1 MSFSGTSRY
10 TVAASRTGQEAVMA
24 ETKLVV
30 EHREQ
35 LWSLLVEA
43 AQIEHLIMCQYL
55 YACFSLKTEPDE
67 GLTAEQADAVA
78 RWRETVTGIAIE
90 EMLHLALVMNVMT
103 AIGAAPSLSR
113 PNFPRHSEFLPPGVE
128 FALLPFG
135 GDSLLHFLYLEQ
147 PEGMERVDAAE
158 FVPAAPPP
166 DPVAG
171 AEVMPR
177 PQGFLTAGHLYRG
190 IEQGL
195 DDLASR
201 LGEQVL
207 FVGEPRAQATPERFR
222 WPQLIAVTDLVSARA
237 ALDEIIEQG
246 EGARGDWRPAH
257 YGRFF
262 SVWNEY
268 QKLREQDP
276 SFEPARPVIP
286 AFTQQPYDIEEPQP
300 QPTEPLTRQ
309 VAELF
314 NLGYEVL
321 LQILTRFFTHTD
333 ETDEQLDALV
343 HAALGIMA
351 GVLKPL
357 GTALTRLPMGPGNP
371 GRTAG
376 PAFQMYYQMGN
387 FVPWRNA
394 AWVLLSERAAVLSR
408 QCAECAT
415 GDGVPDA
422 VSSAAATAAKISEQL
437 AGHLP
442 QDLRPA

>member
-1 MSFSGTSRY
+1 
-10 TVAASRTGQEAVMA
+10 MA
-24 ETKLVV
+24 ETRLVV

-35 LWSLLVEA
+35 LWSLLIEA
-43 AQIEHLIMCQYL
+43 AQIEHMIMCQYL
-55 YACFSLKTEPDE
+55 YACFSLKTDPDE
-67 GLTAEQADAVA
+67 GLTAEQAEAVA
-78 RWRETVTGIAIE
+78 RWQETMTGIAIE

-135 GDSLLHFLYLEQ
+135 ADALTHFLYLER
-147 PEGMERVDAAE
+147 PEGMERMDAAE

-166 DPVAG
+166 EPVG
-171 AEVMPR
+171 QAEVMPR
-177 PQGFLTAGHLYRG
+177 IQGFSTVGHLYRG

-195 DDLASR
+195 SDLADR
-201 LGEQVL
+201 LGQRVL
-207 FVGEPRAQATPERFR
+207 FVGEPRAQATPDRFR
-222 WPQLIAVTDLVSARA
+222 WPQLIAVTDLASARA

-262 SVWNEY
+262 GIWNEY
-268 QKLREQDP
+268 QKLRQQDP
-276 SFEPARPVIP
+276 SFEPARPVMP
-286 AFTQQPYDIEEPQP
+286 AFTQQPFDIDEPQP
-300 QPTEPLTRQ
+300 QPTDAVTRE

-314 NLGYEVL
+314 SLGYEVL
-321 LQILTRFFTHTD
+321 LQVLTRFFTHTD

-343 HAALGIMA
+343 QAAFGLMT
-351 GVLKPL
+351 GVLRPL
-357 GTALTRLPMGPGNP
+357 GTALTRLPAGPENP
-371 GRTAG
+371 GHTAG

-387 FVPWRNA
+387 FVPWRDA

-408 QCAECAT
+408 QCAET
-415 GDGVPDA
+415 GTHDGVPVA
-422 VSSAAATAAKISEQL
+422 VSSAATTAAAISAQL
-437 AGHLP
+437 AGHVP

>member
-1 MSFSGTSRY
+1 
-10 TVAASRTGQEAVMA
+10 VA
-24 ETKLVV
+24 ETRLVV

-43 AQIEHLIMCQYL
+43 AQIEHMIMCQYL

-67 GLTAEQADAVA
+67 GLTAQQADAVA
-78 RWRETVTGIAIE
+78 RWQETLTGIAIE

-103 AIGAAPSLSR
+103 AIGAAPTLSR
-113 PNFPRHSEFLPPGVE
+113 PNFPRHSVFLPPGVE

-135 GDSLLHFLYLEQ
+135 VDSLTHFLYLER

-166 DPVAG
+166 EPVG
-171 AEVMPR
+171 PAEVMPR
-177 PQGFLTAGHLYRG
+177 LQGFLTVGHLYRG

-195 DDLASR
+195 SDLASQ
-201 LGEQVL
+201 LGEPVL

-222 WPQLIAVTDLVSARA
+222 WPQLIAVTDLASALA

-262 SVWNEY
+262 GIWNEY
-268 QKLREQDP
+268 QELREQNP
-276 SFEPARPVIP
+276 SFEPARPVMP
-286 AFTQQPYDIEEPQP
+286 AFTQQPYDIDEAVT

-321 LQILTRFFTHTD
+321 LQVLTRFFTHTD

-343 HAALGIMA
+343 QAAFGIMG
-351 GVLKPL
+351 GVLKPI

-376 PAFQMYYQMGN
+376 AAFQMYYQMGN
-387 FVPWRNA
+387 FVPWRHA
-394 AWVLLSERAAVLSR
+394 AWVLLSERTAVLSR
-408 QCAECAT
+408 QCAECAMQ
-415 GDGVPDA
+415 DGVPEE
-422 VSSAAATAAKISEQL
+422 VSAAAAAAAAISEQF
-437 AGHLP
+437 AGHVP

>member
-1 MSFSGTSRY
+1 
-10 TVAASRTGQEAVMA
+10 MA
-24 ETKLVV
+24 ETRLVV

-43 AQIEHLIMCQYL
+43 AQFEHMIMCQYL
-55 YACFSLKTEPDE
+55 YACFSLKTGPDE
-67 GLTAEQADAVA
+67 GLTAEEADAVA
-78 RWRETVTGIAIE
+78 RWQQTLTGIAIE
-90 EMLHLALVMNVMT
+90 EMLHLALVVNVMT
-103 AIGAAPSLSR
+103 AIGAAPSLAR

-135 GDSLLHFLYLEQ
+135 ADSLTHFLYLER

-177 PQGFLTAGHLYRG
+177 VQGFLTAGHLYRG

-201 LGEQVL
+201 LGESVL
-207 FVGEPRAQATPERFR
+207 FVGEPRAQATPDRFR
-222 WPQLIAVTDLVSARA
+222 WPQLIAVRDLTSARA
-237 ALDEIIEQG
+237 AIDEVIEQG
-246 EGARGDWRPAH
+246 EGGRGDWRPAH

-262 SVWNEY
+262 GIWNEY

-276 SFEPARPVIP
+276 SFEPARPVMP
-286 AFTQQPYDIEEPQP
+286 AFTQQPYDIDQPQP
-300 QPTEPLTRQ
+300 QPAEPLTRE

-321 LQILTRFFTHTD
+321 LQVLTRFFTHTD
-333 ETDEQLDALV
+333 ETDEQLDVLV
-343 HAALGIMA
+343 QAALGLMG

-357 GTALTRLPMGPGNP
+357 GTALTRLPVGAGNP

-376 PAFQMYYQMGN
+376 PAFQMFYQMGN

-394 AWVLLSERAAVLSR
+394 AWVLLAERAAVLSR

-415 GDGVPDA
+415 RDGVPEA
-422 VSSAAATAAKISEQL
+422 VSAAATAAARIAEQL